1 MQWRVRKPNVTQN
14 LGMTTRTDAVFDTT
28 CRVSVA
34 ERGDDPVEGRVLVGQ
49 GQVAVATN
57 GGGETVPVE
66 RVFDVSTAAVDA
78 DTHRVTVG
86 YESPAERRTLRVLAG
101 EETAS
106 RLQQA
111 VFAAVIDGA
120 WTTVQRRT
128 TTGDRAGGTG
138 GRTRRGRLVVGDGHL
153 RIVADDEPVLV
164 LQDVERVGQADAAE
178 RLRVAVRRPE
188 TTETYELGLPSPRLR
203 NVVARYLRTACGAD
217 GTVPN
222 RELRVLFVDDDVG
235 FAELAS
241 EFLAHGDDD
250 ITVETVTDPAAGLDR
265 LEQSPPID
273 CVVSDYRMPP
283 TDGISFLRD
292 VRERDPD
299 VPFLLFTGRGDEA
312 VAAEAIQA
320 GVTDYIRK
328 KGTAAQFAFLAD
340 RITRAVGADSNADLV
355 DDGIAG

>member
-1 MQWRVRKPNVTQN
+1 MTQN
-14 LGMTTRTDAVFDTT
+14 PGMPTRTDTVFDTT
-28 CRVSVA
+28 CRVSVV
-34 ERGDDPVEGRVLVGQ
+34 EGRDEPVEGRVLVGQ
-49 GQVAVATN
+49 GQVAVATDER
-57 GGGETVPVE
+57 GETVPVE

-78 DTHRVTVG
+78 DTRRVTVG
-86 YESPAERRTLRVLAG
+86 YESPAERRTLRVLA
-101 EETAS
+101 EPKTAA

-111 VFAAVIDGA
+111 VFAAVIGGA
-120 WTTVQRRT
+120 WTTVQRRPA
-128 TTGDRAGGTG
+128 TGASAGDAGS
-138 GRTRRGRLVVGDGHL
+138 RTRRGRLVVGDGHL
-153 RIVADDEPVLV
+153 RVVADDETVRVLR
-164 LQDVERVGQADAAE
+164 DVKRVGQADAAE

-188 TTETYELGLPSPRLR
+188 ATETYELGLPSPRLR
-203 NVVARYLRTACGAD
+203 NVVARYLRAACGAD

-265 LEQSPPID
+265 LGQSPPID

-283 TDGISFLRD
+283 ADGISFLRD
-292 VRERDPD
+292 VRDRDPD

-340 RITRAVGADSNADLV
+340 RISRAVGADGDDDLEP
-355 DDGIAG
+355 GGPS